1 MNREEK
7 NEVVSALQEK
17 MQEFGNFYIA
27 DTSSL
32 SVEKVNNIRRKC
44 FESGIEMQVAKNTL
58 IRKAIEGL
66 EGDNSDIF
74 AALKGQSAILFS
86 KTGNGPAK
94 LIKAL
99 RKGGVEKPLLKAAF
113 IDTAIYV
120 GDNHLDALVSLKSR
134 EELIGDIIGL
144 LQSPAKNV
152 ISALKSS
159 GGKIAGIVKT
169 LQEREG

>member
-7 NEVVSALQEK
+7 HELVSALQVK

-32 SVEKVNNIRRKC
+32 SVEKVNSIRRKC

-66 EGDNSDIF
+66 EGDASEIF
-74 AALKGQSAILFS
+74 VALKGQSALLFS
-86 KTGNGPAK
+86 TTGNGPAK

-99 RKGGVEKPLLKAAF
+99 RKGSDKPVLKAAYIDSTVF
-113 IDTAIYV
+113 I
-120 GDNHLDALVSLKSR
+120 GDNQLDTLVSLKSR

-152 ISALKSS
+152 ISALKS
-159 GGKIAGIVKT
+159 GGSTIAGLVKT

>member
-7 NEVVSALQEK
+7 HELVSALQEK

-32 SVEKVNNIRRKC
+32 SVEKVNSIRRKC

-66 EGDNSDIF
+66 EGDASEIF
-74 AALKGQSAILFS
+74 AALKGQSALLFS
-86 KTGNGPAK
+86 TTGSAPAK

-99 RKGGVEKPLLKAAF
+99 RKGSDKPVLKAAY
-113 IDTAIYV
+113 IDSSVYV
-120 GDNHLDALVSLKSR
+120 GDNHLDSLVSLKSR
-134 EELIGDIIGL
+134 EELIGDIVGL

>member
-7 NEVVSALQEK
+7 HELVSALQEK

-32 SVEKVNNIRRKC
+32 SVAKVNNIRRKC
-44 FESGIEMQVAKNTL
+44 FESGIEMQIAKNSL

-66 EGDNSDIF
+66 EGDSSEIF

-86 KTGNGPAK
+86 TSGNAPAK

-99 RKGGVEKPLLKAAF
+99 RKGSDKPVLKAAY
-113 IDTAIYV
+113 IDSSIYV
-120 GDNHLDALVSLKSR
+120 GDNHLDSLVTLKTR

-159 GGKIAGIVKT
+159 GSKIAGIVKT